1 MSQDAVIYEVSGAVA
16 TITLNR
22 PDRLNALGEAVTL
35 GLTKA
40 VNEAAGDRG
49 VRAVIITGA
58 GRAFCS
64 GADLADIKPYY
75 ERGEV
80 PDLAAHLR
88 NDYHPIIETI
98 LEMEK
103 PVIGAVNGIAAGA
116 GSSLALAT
124 DIVLAAEG
132 SAFMQAFI
140 RIGLIPDSGAN
151 HLLPHLVGL
160 RKALELGMLGDPIG
174 AADAERF
181 GLVNRVVPDDRLMDE
196 ARAMAT
202 RLAEG
207 PTRALAATRRIMR
220 FGAVNS
226 LRDTLE
232 FEADL
237 QAQLGLTADHTEG
250 VTAFLEK
257 RQATFEGR

>member
-1 MSQDAVIYEVSGAVA
+1 MSQEAVLYEVSDAIA

-22 PDRLNALGEAVTL
+22 PDRLNALGQAVTL

-40 VNEAAGDRG
+40 VNDASGDRE

-80 PDLAAHLR
+80 PDLASHLR

-103 PVIGAVNGIAAGA
+103 PVIAAVNGIAAGA
-116 GSSLALAT
+116 GSSLALAA
-124 DIVLAAEG
+124 DLVLAAEG

-160 RKALELGMLGDPIG
+160 RKALELGMLGDPID
-174 AADAERF
+174 AADAERL
-181 GLVNRVVPDDRLMDE
+181 GLINRVVPSDQLMEE
-196 ARAMAT
+196 ARALAT
-202 RLAEG
+202 RLAQG
-207 PTRALAATRRIMR
+207 PTRALAATRKIMR
-220 FGAVNS
+220 FGAVRS

-232 FEADL
+232 YEADL
-237 QAQLGLTADHTEG
+237 QAQLGQTADHTEG
-250 VTAFLEK
+250 VKAFLDK
-257 RQATFEGR
+257 RQADFQGR